1 MATIDP
7 IAAHAPDLPVLELL
21 IAAPRGFCA
30 GVDRAIRIVELAIE
44 KHGAPVYVRHEI
56 VHNTRVVEDLKAK
69 GAIFVEEL
77 DEVPNG
83 AHTFFMAGG
92 GGWSGERSKC
102 HGRWP
107 QDVMGTRSS
116 RASPSASMARRKLA
130 KERGKAFSKELGCGR
145 ASPRHYSDGACQ
157 KFRGEG
163 RWTYPIRLDAR
174 QQSPP
179 FRTRTP
185 RRGPRSGRRQGSL
198 APCAAT

>member
-1 MATIDP
+1 MTRRSTLRNSSAVARRAWSRLTPSPPETWSKRALKRPLNRQKGLCD
-7 IAAHAPDLPVLELL
+7 AEWHAHP
-21 IAAPRGFCA
+21 F
-30 GVDRAIRIVELAIE
+30 
-44 KHGAPVYVRHEI
+44 
-56 VHNTRVVEDLKAK
+56 
-69 GAIFVEEL
+69 FV
-77 DEVPNG
+77 
-83 AHTFFMAGG
+83 AGG

-145 ASPRHYSDGACQ
+145 ASPRRYSDGACQ

-163 RWTYPIRLDAR
+163 PWTYPVRLDAR

-185 RRGPRSGRRQGSL
+185 RRGPRSGRRQDSL